1 MAKVFLRA
9 DSGRGVVDLPPI
21 CIKCGAPAT
30 VRKNKQFSWQPP
42 WVPILIIGGVWPYI
56 IVSLIM
62 TKRKSVETPLCDE
75 HKSYWWMYPLM
86 MWMLALGLLALGA
99 VALVGA
105 TAAGGNGNNNADFVG
120 LACGGTGVALLALII
135 VAAIMNSRR
144 IRPTEITDRHVHL
157 TGVSPEFAD
166 AVDAE
171 EDRQRSAF
179 DRGDDYGRGPRRSR
193 QDDDPRYTN

>member
-9 DSGRGVVDLPPI
+9 GPGQGVIDLPAI

-42 WVPILIIGGVWPYI
+42 WVPVLIIGGLLPYI
-56 IVSLIM
+56 IVSMIL
-62 TKRKSVETPLCDE
+62 TKRKSVETPLCDQ

-86 MWMLALGLLALGA
+86 MWMLVLGVIAFGV
-99 VALVGA
+99 VAMIGLS
-105 TAAGGNGNNNADFVG
+105 AAGGNGNDTGELVG
-120 LACGGTGVALLALII
+120 LACAGSGVALLVILI
-135 VAAIMNSRR
+135 VAAIVNSMR
-144 IRPTEITDRHVHL
+144 IRPTEITDRHVYL
-157 TGVSPEFAD
+157 TAVSQEFAD

-179 DRGDDYGRGPRRSR
+179 DRGDDRPRGPRRSR